1 MDASSLEVF
10 KAGLV
15 GFWTTWSG
23 GRCSAHGRGL
33 ALDDLEPKL
42 FCDSFS
48 FSFFFFFFFNGSFCL
63 KVFSS
68 ISDYMIVVI

>member
-15 GFWTTWSG
+15 GFGQPGLVG
-23 GRCSAHGRGL
+23 GVLPMAEGWRWVIFNPNYSVIL
-33 ALDDLEPKL
+33 SL
-42 FCDSFS
+42 FL
-48 FSFFFFFFFNGSFCL
+48 FFFLFFNGSFCL